1 MTDTDALE
9 YTDDQINDIIQMG
22 DVGSLEPKQ
31 RSKFLYR
38 LAEKLKLNPFSRPF
52 DLINVRK
59 PDGSK
64 KLIIYANKSCAD
76 QIRER
81 DKLSTEVLYQGPLMI
96 GDQVDDTIYV
106 FHVKVFNEEGR
117 VGFNVGAVPIVG
129 TAGEDRSNAVM
140 KCFTKAERRAILA
153 FSGTGFPDES
163 EVSGI
168 KGVQQDSGGEGKPR
182 ITPPKAIE
190 AEVVTAPLP
199 RATPAKPPVKV
210 HA

>member
-1 MTDTDALE
+1 MSDTPE
-9 YTDDQINDIIQMG
+9 YTDEQINDIIQQG
-22 DVGSLEPKQ
+22 DVGTLEPSQ

-52 DLINVRK
+52 DLINVKK
-59 PDGSK
+59 PGGEK

-81 DKLSTEVLYQGPLMI
+81 DNLSTEVLYQGPLMI

-106 FHVKVFNEEGR
+106 FHVKVFNADGR
-117 VGFNVGAVPIVG
+117 VGFNIGAVPLAG
-129 TAGEDRSNAVM
+129 TAGEERSNAVM

-168 KGVQQDSGGEGKPR
+168 RGIQQDSGGEGEPR
-182 ITPPKAIE
+182 VTAPKAIE

>member
-1 MTDTDALE
+1 MSDELD

-22 DVGSLEPKQ
+22 DVGTLEPKQ

-38 LAEKLKLNPFSRPF
+38 LAEKLKLNPFSKPF

-81 DKLSTEVLYQGPLMI
+81 DGLSTEVLYQGPLMI
-96 GDQVDDTIYV
+96 GDQVDDSIYC
-106 FHVKVFNEEGR
+106 FHVKVKNNEGR
-117 VGFNVGAVPIVG
+117 IGFNIGAVPLAG
-129 TAGEDRSNAVM
+129 TAGEDRSNAIM

-168 KGVQQDSGGEGKPR
+168 KGVQQDQGSGGEGQPR

-199 RATPAKPPVKV
+199 RATPAKPPVTV